1 MVGLR
6 EKILIIDD
14 QPSEVNMIRMALE
27 RKSYEVVYAF
37 DGVEGIEKAKQERPD
52 LIILDIMMPEKDG
65 FQTADELR
73 GDLDTCMIPIV
84 ILTGF
89 SDPPSPLDN
98 IEGPF
103 VFHMWDEYLRK
114 PVDPDVLIRHLE
126 RILAL
131 RLEGSHQILDY
142 TKREPLKLTPSSSYS
157 TIIRIELDR
166 KPGMLGEVATAI
178 GSAGGVIGDIT
189 IVKRTRLKTLRDI
202 TVDARD
208 QEHERDIARVLN
220 NVNGVKVIEVSDR
233 TFFSHIG
240 GKIEVTSKIPLNE
253 AEELSIAYTPGV
265 SRVCQAIREDRE
277 RSYHLTI
284 KRHTVAIVT
293 DGTAVLGLGDIGPE
307 AAMPVMEGKAML
319 FKEFGS
325 VDAFPICLA
334 TKDTEEIIKVVTSI
348 SPGFGGINLEDISA
362 PRCFEIENRLID
374 QLEIPVFHDDQH
386 GTAVVVLAALI
397 NALKVV
403 GKGLADLKVV
413 VSGIGAAGVACTKM
427 LMQAGVTH
435 FIGCDRQG
443 TLYRGRTAHMNKV
456 KEWYAE
462 HTNPKQFQGTL
473 QQALQG
479 ADLFIGL
486 SSGHLLT
493 GDDIKYMARDPIV
506 FAMANPTPEIM
517 PEEAQPYAKII
528 ATGRSDYPNQI
539 NNVLCF
545 PGLFKGALRCYARRI
560 TEGMKIAAARA
571 IADVIPEKELS
582 EDNIIPSVFNRKVAE
597 SVAWAVEQSAYEE
610 KVARKHPDDESFY
623 HLN

>member
-1 MVGLR
+1 MFGLR
-6 EKILIIDD
+6 GKILIIDD

-27 RKSYEVVYAF
+27 KKNYEVVYAF

-89 SDPPSPLDN
+89 SDPPSPLDD

-114 PVDPDVLIRHLE
+114 PVDPDVLIRHVE

-142 TKREPLKLTPSSSYS
+142 TKREALKLTPSASYS

-166 KPGMLGEVATAI
+166 KPGMLGEVAKAI
-178 GSAGGVIGDIT
+178 GSAGGMIGDIT
-189 IVKRTRLKTLRDI
+189 ILKRTRHKTLRDI

-233 TFFSHIG
+233 TFFAHIG
-240 GKIEVTSKIPLNE
+240 GKIEVTSKIPLHE

-265 SRVCQAIREDRE
+265 SRVCQAIQEDRE
-277 RSYHLTI
+277 KAYHLTI

-325 VDAFPICLA
+325 VDAFPICLD
-334 TKDTEEIIKVVTSI
+334 TKDTEDIIKVITSI

-374 QLEIPVFHDDQH
+374 ELAIPVFHDDQH

-403 GKGLADLKVV
+403 GKRLEDLKVV

-427 LMQAGVTH
+427 LMQAGASH

-443 TLYRGRTAHMNKV
+443 TLYRGRTAHMNEA
-456 KEWYAE
+456 KEWYAA

-571 IADVIPEKELS
+571 IADVISEKEIS
-582 EDNIIPSVFNRKVAE
+582 EENIIPSVFNKKVAE